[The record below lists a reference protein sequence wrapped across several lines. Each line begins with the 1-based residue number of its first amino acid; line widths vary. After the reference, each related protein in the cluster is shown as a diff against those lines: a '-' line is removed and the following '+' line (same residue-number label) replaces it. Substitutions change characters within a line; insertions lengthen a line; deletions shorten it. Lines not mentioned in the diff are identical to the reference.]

1 MIQYKTIYIL
11 SFITFFSLI
20 IGYYLGEDTLGSG
33 REDYE
38 YHIRYLE
45 QFSENFILAYNEFG
59 LDQKVLIVRNSPF
72 FYMIFSIFLKIGIS
86 LEQLRLINFLI
97 IIPFFIFFFKCL
109 DIKYAKINL
118 DTKLIFASVLLLSPT
133 VRTLVIWPY
142 PLMWA
147 LCFFLISLFFF
158 LIFENTKD
166 LNKKA
171 KFAYLNIFFL
181 AISAY
186 FTPNFSIFALYFF
199 YKFLVFFKFKKEIF
213 IIIFINIAL
222 AIPAIYFIVSKD
234 FYLFKSNIHAFD
246 NSTKYNLSNKIIIIS
261 SMSFLFFLPYISIN
275 NFFYKIKNNLKIDQ
289 NFFILLFFIV
299 INLYFYNFDT
309 VPRNAGGGIF
319 YHFSI
324 LLFGNS
330 LILFLIFIFSLYI
343 FKYSSLYNI
352 DNIFIFFILIFYN
365 PQFTIYYKYFDPLLF
380 FIFLFMTDFKEE
392 KSFNIK
398 KISKKYYL
406 LYVIFLSLNFGKH
419 FINY

>member
-1 MIQYKTIYIL
+1 MIQNRNIYLL

-20 IGYYLGEDTLGSG
+20 VGYYLGEDTLGRG
-33 REDYE
+33 KEDYE

-45 QFSENFILAYNEFG
+45 QFSENFSLAYNDFG
-59 LDQKVLIVRNSPF
+59 LDQEVIIVRNSPF
-72 FYMIFSIFLKIGIS
+72 FYMIFSIFLKIGLS
-86 LEQLRLINFLI
+86 LEQIRLINFLI
-97 IIPFFIFFFKCL
+97 IIPFIIFFFKCL
-109 DIKYAKINL
+109 DIKYPKINL
-118 DTKLIFASVLLLSPT
+118 ETKLIFASVLLLSPT

-147 LCFFLISLFFF
+147 LCFFLISLYFF
-158 LIFENTKD
+158 LIFEKTKHS
-166 LNKKA
+166 NKKV
-171 KFAYLNIFFL
+171 KFAYLNIIFL

-261 SMSFLFFLPYISIN
+261 SMSFLFFLPYISIKNFFFKKQN
-275 NFFYKIKNNLKIDQ
+275 NFKIDK
-289 NFFILLFFIV
+289 NFFILSFFII
-299 INLYFYNFDT
+299 INLWFYNFDT
-309 VPRNAGGGIF
+309 GPSNAGGGIF
-319 YHFSI
+319 YHLSR

-330 LILFLIFIFSLYI
+330 LILFLVFIFSLYV
-343 FKYSSLYNI
+343 FKYSNLYNI
-352 DNIFIFFILIFYN
+352 NNIFLFFILIFYN
-365 PQFTIYYKYFDPLLF
+365 LQFSIYYKYFDPLIFL
-380 FIFLFMTDFKEE
+380 IFLFVIEFNE
-392 KSFNIK
+392 KKIFNIK
-398 KISKKYYL
+398 KVSKRYYL
-406 LYVIFLSLNFGKH
+406 LYLIFLSLNFGKL